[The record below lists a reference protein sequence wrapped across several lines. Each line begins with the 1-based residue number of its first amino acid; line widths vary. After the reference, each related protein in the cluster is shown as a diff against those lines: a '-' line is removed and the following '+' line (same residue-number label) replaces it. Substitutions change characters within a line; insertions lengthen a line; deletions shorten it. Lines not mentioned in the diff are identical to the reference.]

1 MTIAIVI
8 GPSLSLFGLSTRA
21 CSATKVNAVRDLR
34 KPRVIPQ
41 QQTPDMC
48 SDWTTSDQL
57 PLWHADVMDDRTA
70 IIDLAIAYTWA
81 LDSRNIDGLDEV
93 FTPDAT
99 GMLHG
104 VACEG
109 RDAIKERI
117 GGAIL
122 RFDATQHLVGNH
134 QVSVDGDEGTHRC
147 QLQGQHVL
155 ADTEG
160 GDTFIVGGYYEDR
173 VVRTADGWRIAHR
186 LMQQTWTSGNPAVV
200 RR

>member
-1 MTIAIVI
+1 M
-8 GPSLSLFGLSTRA
+8 S
-21 CSATKVNAVRDLR
+21 
-34 KPRVIPQ
+34 
-41 QQTPDMC
+41 
-48 SDWTTSDQL
+48 
-57 PLWHADVMDDRTA
+57 LWHADVMDDRTA

-134 QVSVDGDEGTHRC
+134 QVSVNGDEGTHRC

-155 ADTEG
+155 AGTEG
-160 GDTFIVGGYYEDR
+160 GNTFIVGGYYEDR